1 MDFIE
6 SIVDFLG
13 RTGVAFSKKA
23 LDDLNTEIALE
34 SGNNRLVLAAVGKNM
49 VNDINRS
56 HIDPSSRIIWEDQWQ
71 RQPKAVESRIVSLLQ
86 KSKRIHARE
95 TKIEAI
101 TKPELQEFLTEHHVS
116 EPMNSKYKLG
126 LFHKNNLV
134 AVSAFG
140 KSCPID
146 LTHRKV
152 LSIELIRFCNLSGAT
167 VVGGMSKMMKHA
179 LKLSGAEDIMTYA
192 DLDWSTTG
200 TYELLGFKETGRHE
214 PLTYWVDLD
223 TWQRQKA
230 ANSEGR
236 NAQIVNRGSV
246 KYNTCVE

>member
-1 MDFIE
+1 MNFIE
-6 SIVDFLG
+6 SILDFLG
-13 RTGVAFSKKA
+13 QTGAAFTQKS
-23 LDDLNTEIALE
+23 LDDLNTEITLE
-34 SGNNRLVLAAVGKNM
+34 PSKIRLVLAGVGENRI
-49 VNDINRS
+49 NDINRS
-56 HIDPSSRIIWEDQWQ
+56 HIDPDSRILWEDQWQ

-86 KSKRIHARE
+86 KSRRIHARE

-101 TKPELQEFLTEHHVS
+101 TKPQLQGFLTEHHVS
-116 EPMNSKYKLG
+116 EPMTSKYKLG
-126 LFHKNNLV
+126 LFHKDNLV

-146 LTHRKV
+146 LAQGKV

-214 PLTYWVDLD
+214 PLTYWVNLD
-223 TWQRQKA
+223 TWQRQKTA
-230 ANSEGR
+230 TSGGR
-236 NAQIVNRGSV
+236 NGQIVNRGSV
-246 KYNTCVE
+246 KYNTNVE